1 MIRTPRV
8 ETTLPV
14 APVRS
19 PQGGAHVA
27 AHIAARAT
35 VLVVDDDRLVRD
47 TTERILRKAH
57 YQVVQAASASEARAV
72 WAKFHPEVALVDLE
86 LGGEPGSAL
95 FNETWVRDR
104 DTAIVVLTGSDDVD
118 VANESFENGASGY
131 VVKPFTPNELLMQV
145 SSALRRRHLERIAAD
160 NVRELERKV
169 VEGATGV
176 SEVRALLEKVTSGS
190 SRADEEI
197 VQHLTSAVCL
207 RDDDTGRHMERVGV
221 TAAALAEW
229 CGFVVDAAPAMRLA
243 AALHDVGKIG
253 IPDWVLHKPGRLTP
267 DERTILE
274 RHCELGHALLR
285 GSSNPVLQLA
295 ASVALNHHER
305 WDGNG
310 YPNRRS
316 GHDIPMEARITAVA
330 DVFDALT
337 RDRVYRA
344 ALPAETAV
352 DVMMR
357 DRGGHFDPQVLDV
370 FLDHLDSV
378 LNLTKDLPD
387 PSMARVT
394 RIVVVG
400 DEPVLVDGLLRLM
413 DRRGEMRVIGSCR
426 TLVEVLQTV
435 RSLRPDVVVA
445 DYRMLDGE
453 GASLTEV
460 VLAEH
465 PETKVV
471 VLIDA
476 AAPEAALRCISAGCS
491 GVIAKTATVDD
502 IARAIRRV
510 HDGEVVIPAALLPRV
525 VSGLRRT
532 GHHVG
537 DDLTRR
543 EGEVLGH
550 LARGLSLIAI
560 ADAMSISLNTARNHT
575 QRMIEKLGA
584 HSKLEAVVLAIR
596 EGIEMEP
603 K

>member
-1 MIRTPRV
+1 MR
-8 ETTLPV
+8 
-14 APVRS
+14 A

-35 VLVVDDDRLVRD
+35 VLVVDDDPLVRD
-47 TTERILRKAH
+47 TTERILKKAH

-104 DTAIVVLTGSDDVD
+104 DTAIVVVTGSDDVD

-131 VVKPFTPNELLMQV
+131 VVKPFTPNELLMHV
-145 SSALRRRHLERIAAD
+145 SSALRRRQLERIAAD

-169 VEGATGV
+169 VEGATAV

-197 VQHLTSAVCL
+197 VQHLTSAVSL
-207 RDDDTGRHMERVGV
+207 RDDDTGRHIERVGV

-229 CGFVVDAAPAMRLA
+229 CGFVADAAPAMRLA
-243 AALHDVGKIG
+243 AALHDVGKLG
-253 IPDWVLHKPGRLTP
+253 IPDWVLHKADRLTP
-267 DERTILE
+267 DERTIIE
-274 RHCELGHALLR
+274 RHCELGHSLLR
-285 GSSNPVLQLA
+285 GSRSPVLQLA

-310 YPNRRS
+310 YPNRRN
-316 GHDIPMEARITAVA
+316 GHDIPIEARITAVA

-337 RDRVYRA
+337 RDRVYRS
-344 ALPAETAV
+344 ALPVETAA

-357 DRGGHFDPQVLDV
+357 DRGGHFDPQVLDI
-370 FLDHLDSV
+370 FLDHLDAV
-378 LNLTKDLPD
+378 LILTKDLPD

-426 TLVEVLQTV
+426 TLDGVLQTV
-435 RSLRPDVVVA
+435 RSLRPDVVLA

-465 PETKVV
+465 PETKVI

-476 AAPEAALRCISAGCS
+476 AAPESALRCISAGCS

-537 DDLTRR
+537 DDLTPR

-550 LARGLSLIAI
+550 LARGLSLMAI
-560 ADAMSISLNTARNHT
+560 ADAMSISPNTARNHT

-584 HSKLEAVVLAIR
+584 HSKLEAVVIAIR
-596 EGIEMEP
+596 EGIEMDP